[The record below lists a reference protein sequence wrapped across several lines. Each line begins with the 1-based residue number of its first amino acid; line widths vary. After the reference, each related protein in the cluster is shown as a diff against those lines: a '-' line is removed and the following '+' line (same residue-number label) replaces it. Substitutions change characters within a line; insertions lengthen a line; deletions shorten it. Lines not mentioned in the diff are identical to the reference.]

1 MSISGISAYSPS
13 NLINLASSVQGYS
26 DIAQV
31 SQAVLADGEIED
43 VVEISVAALKMSEQ
57 AAESV
62 AMQLIQG
69 IAQL

>member
-1 MSISGISAYSPS
+1 MSISGISAYSAS

-26 DIAQV
+26 DVAQV